1 MTELSTIEIRD
12 LTKNYGK
19 TTALDNVSVTFKENC
34 IYGLLGRNGA
44 GKSTLLNIISGRTFA
59 DSGEV
64 IIDGVNA
71 ISNDSALG
79 KVHLMSEQLLYNP
92 SLKVKDMFKTASFY
106 YPDFDTEYAM
116 KLCSEYELDTNR
128 KLHKLSTGYR
138 TIAKAVNALACGAPI
153 VFFDEPVLGL
163 DANHRDLFY
172 KHVVNRYSERPA
184 TFVIST
190 HLIEETAGII
200 ERAVVIKKGE
210 LLFDKDVEE
219 VRSMGYSVSG
229 KSADVD
235 SFANGKE
242 LMGEDVIGGLKT
254 VYIKGRLGEAELPEG
269 LTAEPMNLQNIF
281 IHLTNS

>member
-1 MTELSTIEIRD
+1 MSKIEVRN
-12 LTKNYGK
+12 LTKSYGK
-19 TTALDNVSVTFKENC
+19 TTALNNVSVTFKENC

-64 IIDGVNA
+64 LIDGVNA
-71 ISNDSALG
+71 SGNDSALG
-79 KVHLMSEQLLYNP
+79 KTHLMSEQLLYNP
-92 SLKVKDMFKTASFY
+92 SLKVRDMFRTASLY
-106 YPDFDTEYAM
+106 YPDFDTEYAL

-128 KLHKLSTGYR
+128 KLSKLSTGYR

-172 KHVVNRYSERPA
+172 KHVVNRYSEHPA

-200 ERAVVIKKGE
+200 ERAVVIQKGE
-210 LLFDKDVEE
+210 LLLDNDVEE

-229 KSADVD
+229 KAADVD
-235 SFANGKE
+235 SFAKGRE
-242 LMGEDVIGGLKT
+242 LMGEDVLGGLKT
-254 VYIKGRLGEAELPEG
+254 AYIKGQLNEAELPEG

>member
-1 MTELSTIEIRD
+1 MSKIEVRD
-12 LTKNYGK
+12 LTKSYGK
-19 TTALDNVSVTFKENC
+19 TTALNNVSVTFKENC

-64 IIDGVNA
+64 LIDGVNA
-71 ISNDSALG
+71 SGNDSALG
-79 KVHLMSEQLLYNP
+79 KTHLMSEQLLYNP
-92 SLKVKDMFKTASFY
+92 SLKVRDMFRTASLY
-106 YPDFDTEYAM
+106 YPDFDTEYAL

-128 KLHKLSTGYR
+128 KLSKLSTGYR

-172 KHVVNRYSERPA
+172 KHVVNRYSEHPA

-200 ERAVVIKKGE
+200 ERAVVIQKGE
-210 LLFDKDVEE
+210 LLLDNDVEE

-229 KSADVD
+229 KAADVD
-235 SFANGKE
+235 SFAKGRE
-242 LMGEDVIGGLKT
+242 LMGEDVLGGLKT
-254 VYIKGRLGEAELPEG
+254 AYIKGQLSEEELPEG
-269 LTAEPMNLQNIF
+269 LTAEPMNLQSIF

>member
-1 MTELSTIEIRD
+1 MSKIEVRN
-12 LTKNYGK
+12 LTKSYGK
-19 TTALDNVSVTFKENC
+19 TTALNNVSVTFKENC

-64 IIDGVNA
+64 LIDGVNA
-71 ISNDSALG
+71 SGNDSSLG
-79 KVHLMSEQLLYNP
+79 KTHLMSEQLLYNP
-92 SLKVKDMFKTASFY
+92 SLKVRDMFRTASFY
-106 YPDFDTEYAM
+106 YPDFDMDYAL

-128 KLHKLSTGYR
+128 KLSKLSTGYR

-172 KHVVNRYSERPA
+172 KHVVNRYSEHPA

-200 ERAVVIKKGE
+200 ERAVVIQKGE
-210 LLFDKDVEE
+210 LLLDNDVEE

-229 KSADVD
+229 KAADVD
-235 SFANGKE
+235 GFVKGRE
-242 LMGEDVIGGLKT
+242 LMGEDVLGGLKT
-254 VYIKGRLGEAELPEG
+254 AYIKGQLNEAELPEG

>member
-1 MTELSTIEIRD
+1 MSKIEVRN

-19 TTALDNVSVTFKENC
+19 TTALNNVSVTFKENC

-64 IIDGVNA
+64 LIDGVNA
-71 ISNDSALG
+71 SGNDSALG
-79 KVHLMSEQLLYNP
+79 KTHLMSEQLLYNP
-92 SLKVKDMFKTASFY
+92 SLKVREMFKTAAFF
-106 YPDFDTEYAM
+106 YPDFDMEYAM

-128 KLHKLSTGYR
+128 KLSKLSTGYR

-172 KHVVNRYSERPA
+172 KHVVNRYSERPS

-200 ERAVVIKKGE
+200 ERAVVIQKGE
-210 LLFDKDVEE
+210 LLLDNDVEE

-229 KSADVD
+229 KAADVD
-235 SFANGKE
+235 CFAKGRE
-242 LMGEDVIGGLKT
+242 LMGEDVLGGLKT
-254 VYIKGRLGEAELPEG
+254 VYIKGQLNEAELSDG

>member
-1 MTELSTIEIRD
+1 MSTIEIRD

-163 DANHRDLFY
+163 EANHRDLFY

>member
-1 MTELSTIEIRD
+1 MSKIEVRN

-19 TTALDNVSVTFKENC
+19 TTALNNVSVTFKENC

-64 IIDGVNA
+64 LIDGVNA
-71 ISNDSALG
+71 SGNDSALG
-79 KVHLMSEQLLYNP
+79 KTHLMSEQLLYNP
-92 SLKVKDMFKTASFY
+92 SLKVRDMFRTASFY
-106 YPDFDTEYAM
+106 YPDFDMEYAV

-128 KLHKLSTGYR
+128 KLSKLSTGYR
-138 TIAKAVNALACGAPI
+138 TIAKAINALSCGAPI

-172 KHVVNRYSERPA
+172 KHVVNRYSEHPA

-210 LLFDKDVEE
+210 LLLDNDVEE

-229 KSADVD
+229 KAADVD
-235 SFANGKE
+235 SFAKGRE
-242 LMGEDVIGGLKT
+242 LMGEDVLGGLKT
-254 VYIKGRLGEAELPEG
+254 VYIKGQLNEAELSDG

>member
-1 MTELSTIEIRD
+1 MSKIEVRD
-12 LTKNYGK
+12 LTKSYGK
-19 TTALDNVSVTFKENC
+19 TTALNNVSVTFKENC

-64 IIDGVNA
+64 LIDGVNA
-71 ISNDSALG
+71 SGNDSALG

-92 SLKVKDMFKTASFY
+92 SLKVRDMFRTASLY
-106 YPDFDTEYAM
+106 YPDFDTEYAL

-128 KLHKLSTGYR
+128 KLSKLSTGYR

-172 KHVVNRYSERPA
+172 KHVVNRYSEHPA

-200 ERAVVIKKGE
+200 ERAVVIQKGE
-210 LLFDKDVEE
+210 LLLDNDVEE

-229 KSADVD
+229 KAADVD
-235 SFANGKE
+235 DFAKGRE
-242 LMGEDVIGGLKT
+242 LMGEDVLGGLKT
-254 VYIKGRLGEAELPEG
+254 AYIKGQFSEAELPNG
-269 LTAEPMNLQNIF
+269 LTAEPMNLQSIF

>member
-1 MTELSTIEIRD
+1 MSKIEVRN
-12 LTKNYGK
+12 LTKSYGK
-19 TTALDNVSVTFKENC
+19 TTALNNVSVTFKENC

-64 IIDGVNA
+64 LIDGVNA
-71 ISNDSALG
+71 SGNDISLG
-79 KVHLMSEQLLYNP
+79 KTHLMSEQLLYNP
-92 SLKVKDMFKTASFY
+92 SLKVRDMFRTASFY
-106 YPDFDTEYAM
+106 YPDFDTEYAL

-128 KLHKLSTGYR
+128 KLSKLSTGYR

-172 KHVVNRYSERPA
+172 KHVVNRYSEHPA

-200 ERAVVIKKGE
+200 ERAVVIQKGE
-210 LLFDKDVEE
+210 LLLDNDVEE

-229 KSADVD
+229 KAADVD
-235 SFANGKE
+235 NFANGRE
-242 LMGEDVIGGLKT
+242 LMGEDVLGGLKT
-254 VYIKGRLGEAELPEG
+254 VYIKGQLNEAELPDG

>member
-1 MTELSTIEIRD
+1 MSKIEVRN
-12 LTKNYGK
+12 LTKSYGK
-19 TTALDNVSVTFKENC
+19 TTALNNVSVTFKENC

-64 IIDGVNA
+64 LIDGVNA
-71 ISNDSALG
+71 SGNDSALG

-106 YPDFDTEYAM
+106 YPDFDMEYAM

-128 KLHKLSTGYR
+128 KLSKLSTGYR

-210 LLFDKDVEE
+210 LLFDEDVEE

-229 KSADVD
+229 KSAEVD

-254 VYIKGRLGEAELPEG
+254 VYIKGRLGEAKLPEG

>member
-1 MTELSTIEIRD
+1 MSKIEVRN
-12 LTKNYGK
+12 LTKSYGK
-19 TTALDNVSVTFKENC
+19 TTALNNVSVTFKENC

-64 IIDGVNA
+64 LIDGVNA
-71 ISNDSALG
+71 SGNDSALG

-92 SLKVKDMFKTASFY
+92 SLKVRDMFRTASLY
-106 YPDFDTEYAM
+106 YPDFDTEYAL

-128 KLHKLSTGYR
+128 KLSKLSTGYR

-172 KHVVNRYSERPA
+172 KHVVNRYSEHPA

-200 ERAVVIKKGE
+200 ERAVVIQKGE
-210 LLFDKDVEE
+210 LLLDNDVEE

-229 KSADVD
+229 KAADVD
-235 SFANGKE
+235 NFANGRE
-242 LMGEDVIGGLKT
+242 LMGEDVLGGLKT
-254 VYIKGRLGEAELPEG
+254 VYIKGQLNEAELPDG

>member
-1 MTELSTIEIRD
+1 MSKIEVRN

-19 TTALDNVSVTFKENC
+19 TTALNNVSVTFKENC

-64 IIDGVNA
+64 LIDGVNA
-71 ISNDSALG
+71 SGNDSALG
-79 KVHLMSEQLLYNP
+79 KTHLMSEQLLYNP
-92 SLKVKDMFKTASFY
+92 SLKVRDMFRTASFY
-106 YPDFDTEYAM
+106 YPDFDMEYAV

-128 KLHKLSTGYR
+128 KLSKLSTGYR
-138 TIAKAVNALACGAPI
+138 TIAKAINALSCGAPI

-172 KHVVNRYSERPA
+172 KHVVNRYSEHPA

-200 ERAVVIKKGE
+200 ERAVVIQKGE
-210 LLFDKDVEE
+210 LLLDNDVEE

-229 KSADVD
+229 KAADVD
-235 SFANGKE
+235 SFAKGRE
-242 LMGEDVIGGLKT
+242 LMGEDVLGGLKT
-254 VYIKGRLGEAELPEG
+254 VYIKGQLNEAELPEG

>member
-1 MTELSTIEIRD
+1 MSKIEVRN
-12 LTKNYGK
+12 LTKSYGK
-19 TTALDNVSVTFKENC
+19 TTALNNVSVTFKENC

-64 IIDGVNA
+64 LIDGVNA
-71 ISNDSALG
+71 SGNDSALG

-92 SLKVKDMFKTASFY
+92 SLKVRDMFRTASLY
-106 YPDFDTEYAM
+106 YPDFDTEYAL
-116 KLCSEYELDTNR
+116 KLCSEYELDTNK
-128 KLHKLSTGYR
+128 KLSKLSTGYR

-172 KHVVNRYSERPA
+172 KHVVNRYSEHPA

-200 ERAVVIKKGE
+200 ERAVVIQKGE
-210 LLFDKDVEE
+210 LLLDNDVEE

-229 KSADVD
+229 KAADVD
-235 SFANGKE
+235 SFAKGRE
-242 LMGEDVIGGLKT
+242 LMGEDVLGGLKT
-254 VYIKGRLGEAELPEG
+254 VYIKGQLNEAELPDG

>member
-1 MTELSTIEIRD
+1 MSKIEVRN

-19 TTALDNVSVTFKENC
+19 TTALNNVSVTFKENC

-64 IIDGVNA
+64 LIDGVNA
-71 ISNDSALG
+71 SGNDSSLG
-79 KVHLMSEQLLYNP
+79 KTHLMSEQLLYNP
-92 SLKVKDMFKTASFY
+92 SLKVREMFKTAAFF
-106 YPDFDTEYAM
+106 YPDFDMEYAV

-128 KLHKLSTGYR
+128 KLSKLSTGYR
-138 TIAKAVNALACGAPI
+138 TIAKAINALSCGAPV

-172 KHVVNRYSERPA
+172 KHVVNRYSERPS

-200 ERAVVIKKGE
+200 ERAVVIQKGE
-210 LLFDKDVEE
+210 LLLDNDVEE

-229 KSADVD
+229 KAADVD
-235 SFANGKE
+235 SFAKGRE
-242 LMGEDVIGGLKT
+242 LMGEDVLGGLKT
-254 VYIKGRLGEAELPEG
+254 VYIKGQLNEAELSDG

>member
-1 MTELSTIEIRD
+1 M
-12 LTKNYGK
+12 N
-19 TTALDNVSVTFKENC
+19 A
-34 IYGLLGRNGA
+34 
-44 GKSTLLNIISGRTFA
+44 SG
-59 DSGEV
+59 
-64 IIDGVNA
+64 
-71 ISNDSALG
+71 NDSALG

-92 SLKVKDMFKTASFY
+92 ALKVKDMFRTASFY
-106 YPDFDTEYAM
+106 YPDFDTEYAL

-128 KLHKLSTGYR
+128 KLSKLSTGYR

-172 KHVVNRYSERPA
+172 KHVVNRYSEHPA

-200 ERAVVIKKGE
+200 ERAVVIQKGE
-210 LLFDKDVEE
+210 LLLDNDVEE

-229 KSADVD
+229 KAADVD
-235 SFANGKE
+235 SFAKGRE
-242 LMGEDVIGGLKT
+242 LMGEDVLGGLKT
-254 VYIKGRLGEAELPEG
+254 VYIKGQLNEAELPEG
-269 LTAEPMNLQNIF
+269 LTSEPMNLQNIF

>member
-1 MTELSTIEIRD
+1 MSKIEVRD
-12 LTKNYGK
+12 LTKSYGK
-19 TTALDNVSVTFKENC
+19 TTALNNVSVTFKENC

-64 IIDGVNA
+64 LIDGVNA
-71 ISNDSALG
+71 SGNDSALG

-92 SLKVKDMFKTASFY
+92 SLKVKDMFRTASFY
-106 YPDFDTEYAM
+106 YPDFDTEYAL

-128 KLHKLSTGYR
+128 KLSKLSTGYR

-172 KHVVNRYSERPA
+172 KHVVNRYSEHPA

-200 ERAVVIKKGE
+200 ERAVVIQKGE
-210 LLFDKDVEE
+210 LLLDNDVEE

-229 KSADVD
+229 KAADVD
-235 SFANGKE
+235 SFAKGRE
-242 LMGEDVIGGLKT
+242 LMGEDVLGGLKT
-254 VYIKGRLGEAELPEG
+254 VYIKGQLNEAELPDG

-281 IHLTNS
+281 IQLTNS

>member
-1 MTELSTIEIRD
+1 MSKIEVRN
-12 LTKNYGK
+12 LTKSYGK
-19 TTALDNVSVTFKENC
+19 TTALNNVSVTFKENC

-64 IIDGVNA
+64 LIDGVNA
-71 ISNDSALG
+71 SGNDSALG

-92 SLKVKDMFKTASFY
+92 SLKVRDMFRTASLY
-106 YPDFDTEYAM
+106 YPDFDTEYAL
-116 KLCSEYELDTNR
+116 KLCSEYELDTNK
-128 KLHKLSTGYR
+128 KLSKLSTGYR

-172 KHVVNRYSERPA
+172 KHVVNRYSEHPA

-200 ERAVVIKKGE
+200 ERAVVIQKGE
-210 LLFDKDVEE
+210 LLLDNDVEE

-229 KSADVD
+229 KAADVD
-235 SFANGKE
+235 SFANGRE
-242 LMGEDVIGGLKT
+242 LMGEDVLGGLKT
-254 VYIKGRLGEAELPEG
+254 VYIKGQLNEAELPDG

>member
-1 MTELSTIEIRD
+1 MSKIEVRN

-19 TTALDNVSVTFKENC
+19 TTALNNVSVTFKENC

-64 IIDGVNA
+64 LIDGVNA
-71 ISNDSALG
+71 SGNDSALG

-92 SLKVKDMFKTASFY
+92 SLKVREMFKTAAFF
-106 YPDFDTEYAM
+106 YPDFDTEYAL

-128 KLHKLSTGYR
+128 KLSKLSTGYR

-172 KHVVNRYSERPA
+172 KHVVNRYSEHPA

-200 ERAVVIKKGE
+200 ERAVVIQKGE
-210 LLFDKDVEE
+210 LLLDNDVEE

-229 KSADVD
+229 KAADVD
-235 SFANGKE
+235 SFAKGRE
-242 LMGEDVIGGLKT
+242 LMGEDVLGGLKT
-254 VYIKGRLGEAELPEG
+254 AYIKGQLNEAELSDG

>member
-1 MTELSTIEIRD
+1 MSKIEVRN
-12 LTKNYGK
+12 LTKSYGK
-19 TTALDNVSVTFKENC
+19 TTALNNVSVTFKENC

-44 GKSTLLNIISGRTFA
+44 GKSTMLNIISGRTFA

-64 IIDGVNA
+64 LIDGVNA
-71 ISNDSALG
+71 SGNDSSLG
-79 KVHLMSEQLLYNP
+79 KTHLMSEQLLYNP
-92 SLKVKDMFKTASFY
+92 SLKVRDMFRTASFY
-106 YPDFDTEYAM
+106 YPDFDTEYAL

-128 KLHKLSTGYR
+128 KLSKLSTGYR

-172 KHVVNRYSERPA
+172 KHVVNRYSEHPA

-200 ERAVVIKKGE
+200 ERAVVIQKGE
-210 LLFDKDVEE
+210 LLLDNDVEE

-229 KSADVD
+229 KAADVD
-235 SFANGKE
+235 EFAKGKE
-242 LMGEDVIGGLKT
+242 LMGEDVLGSLKT
-254 VYIKGRLGEAELPEG
+254 LYVKGSLENADIPEG
-269 LTAEPMNLQNIF
+269 LSAEPMNLQNIF
-281 IHLTNS
+281 IQLTNS

>member
-1 MTELSTIEIRD
+1 MSKIEVRN

-19 TTALDNVSVTFKENC
+19 TTALNNVSVTFKENC

-64 IIDGVNA
+64 LIDGVNA
-71 ISNDSALG
+71 SGNDSSLG
-79 KVHLMSEQLLYNP
+79 KTHLMSEQLLYNP
-92 SLKVKDMFKTASFY
+92 SLKVREMFKTAAFF

-128 KLHKLSTGYR
+128 KLSKLSTGYR

-172 KHVVNRYSERPA
+172 KHVVNRYSERPS

-200 ERAVVIKKGE
+200 ERAVIIKKGE
-210 LLFDKDVEE
+210 VLFDKDTDEI
-219 VRSMGYSVSG
+219 RSMGYSVSG
-229 KSADVD
+229 KAADVD
-235 SFANGKE
+235 EFAKGKE
-242 LMGEDVIGGLKT
+242 LMGEDVLGSLKT
-254 VYIKGRLGEAELPEG
+254 LYVKGSLENADIPEG
-269 LTAEPMNLQNIF
+269 LSAEPMNLQNIF
-281 IHLTNS
+281 IQLTNS

>member
-1 MTELSTIEIRD
+1 MSTIEIRD

-116 KLCSEYELDTNR
+116 KLCSEYEFDTNR

-235 SFANGKE
+235 SFVNGKE

-281 IHLTNS
+281 IHLTN

>member
-1 MTELSTIEIRD
+1 MSRIEVRN

-19 TTALDNVSVTFKENC
+19 TTALNNVSVTFKENC

-59 DSGEV
+59 DLGEV
-64 IIDGVNA
+64 LIDGVNA
-71 ISNDSALG
+71 SGNDSALG
-79 KVHLMSEQLLYNP
+79 KTHLMSEQLLYNP
-92 SLKVKDMFKTASFY
+92 SLKVRDMFRTASFY
-106 YPDFDTEYAM
+106 YPDFDMEYAV

-128 KLHKLSTGYR
+128 KLSKLSTGYR

-172 KHVVNRYSERPA
+172 KHVISRYNERPA
-184 TFVIST
+184 TYVIST

-200 ERAVVIKKGE
+200 ERAVIIKKGE
-210 LLFDKDVEE
+210 VLFDKDTDEI
-219 VRSMGYSVSG
+219 RSMGYSVSG
-229 KSADVD
+229 KAADVD
-235 SFANGKE
+235 EFAKGKE
-242 LMGEDVIGGLKT
+242 LMGGDVLGGLKT
-254 VYIKGRLGEAELPEG
+254 VYIKGQLNEAELSDG

>member
-1 MTELSTIEIRD
+1 MSTIEIRD

-128 KLHKLSTGYR
+128 KLSKLSTGYR

-242 LMGEDVIGGLKT
+242 LMGEDVLGGLKT
-254 VYIKGRLGEAELPEG
+254 VYIKGRLSEAELPEG

>member
-1 MTELSTIEIRD
+1 MSKIEVSN
-12 LTKNYGK
+12 LTKSYGK
-19 TTALDNVSVTFKENC
+19 TTALNNVSITFKENC

-64 IIDGVNA
+64 LIDGVNA
-71 ISNDSALG
+71 SGNDSALG
-79 KVHLMSEQLLYNP
+79 KTHLMSEQLLYNP
-92 SLKVKDMFKTASFY
+92 ALKVRDMFRTASFY
-106 YPDFDTEYAM
+106 YPDFDMEYAL

-128 KLHKLSTGYR
+128 KLSKLSTGYR

-172 KHVVNRYSERPA
+172 KHVVNRYSEHPA

-200 ERAVVIKKGE
+200 ERAVVIQKGE
-210 LLFDKDVEE
+210 LLLDNDVEE

-229 KSADVD
+229 KAADVD
-235 SFANGKE
+235 SFAKGRE
-242 LMGEDVIGGLKT
+242 LMGEDVLGGLKT
-254 VYIKGRLGEAELPEG
+254 AYIKGQLNEAELPEG

>member
-1 MTELSTIEIRD
+1 MSKIEVRN
-12 LTKNYGK
+12 LTKSYGK
-19 TTALDNVSVTFKENC
+19 TTALNNVSITFKENC

-64 IIDGVNA
+64 LIDGVNA
-71 ISNDSALG
+71 SGNDSSLG
-79 KVHLMSEQLLYNP
+79 KTHLMSEQLLYNP
-92 SLKVKDMFKTASFY
+92 SLKVRDMFRTASLY
-106 YPDFDTEYAM
+106 YPDFDMDYAL

-128 KLHKLSTGYR
+128 KLSKLSTGYR

-172 KHVVNRYSERPA
+172 KHVVNRYSEHPA

-200 ERAVVIKKGE
+200 ERAVVIQKGE
-210 LLFDKDVEE
+210 LLLDNDVEE

-229 KSADVD
+229 KAADVD
-235 SFANGKE
+235 SFAKDRE
-242 LMGEDVIGGLKT
+242 LMGEDVLGGLKT
-254 VYIKGRLGEAELPEG
+254 AYIKGQLNEAELPDG

>member
-1 MTELSTIEIRD
+1 MSKIEVRD
-12 LTKNYGK
+12 LTKSYGK
-19 TTALDNVSVTFKENC
+19 TTALNNVSVTFKENC

-64 IIDGVNA
+64 LIDGVNA
-71 ISNDSALG
+71 SGNDSALG

-92 SLKVKDMFKTASFY
+92 ALKVKDMFRTASFY
-106 YPDFDTEYAM
+106 YPDFDMEYAL

-128 KLHKLSTGYR
+128 KLSKLSTGYR

-172 KHVVNRYSERPA
+172 KHVVNRYSEHPA

-200 ERAVVIKKGE
+200 ERAVVIQKGE
-210 LLFDKDVEE
+210 LLLDNDVEE

-229 KSADVD
+229 KAADVD
-235 SFANGKE
+235 SFAKGRE
-242 LMGEDVIGGLKT
+242 LMGEDVLGGLKT
-254 VYIKGRLGEAELPEG
+254 VYIKGQLNEAELPEG

>member
-1 MTELSTIEIRD
+1 MSKIEVRD
-12 LTKNYGK
+12 LTKSYGK
-19 TTALDNVSVTFKENC
+19 TTALNNVSVTFKENC

-59 DSGEV
+59 DSGE
-64 IIDGVNA
+64 ILIDGVNA
-71 ISNDSALG
+71 SGNDSALG

-92 SLKVKDMFKTASFY
+92 ALKVKDMFRTASFY
-106 YPDFDTEYAM
+106 YPDFDTEYAL

-128 KLHKLSTGYR
+128 KLSKLSTGYR

-172 KHVVNRYSERPA
+172 KHVVNRYSERPS

-200 ERAVVIKKGE
+200 ERAVVIQKGE
-210 LLFDKDVEE
+210 LLLDNDVEE

-229 KSADVD
+229 KAADVD
-235 SFANGKE
+235 SFANGRE
-242 LMGEDVIGGLKT
+242 LMGEDVLGGLKT
-254 VYIKGRLGEAELPEG
+254 VYIKGQLNEAELPDG

>member
-1 MTELSTIEIRD
+1 MSKIEVRN
-12 LTKNYGK
+12 LTKSYGK
-19 TTALDNVSVTFKENC
+19 TTALNNVSVTFKENC

-64 IIDGVNA
+64 LIDGVNA
-71 ISNDSALG
+71 SGNDSALG
-79 KVHLMSEQLLYNP
+79 KTHLMSEQLLYNP
-92 SLKVKDMFKTASFY
+92 SLKVRDMFRTASFY
-106 YPDFDTEYAM
+106 YPDFDMEYAV

-128 KLHKLSTGYR
+128 KLSKLSTGYR
-138 TIAKAVNALACGAPI
+138 TIAKAINALSCGAPI

-172 KHVVNRYSERPA
+172 KNVVNRYSERPA

-200 ERAVVIKKGE
+200 ERAVVIQKGE
-210 LLFDKDVEE
+210 LLLDNDVEE

-229 KSADVD
+229 KAADVD
-235 SFANGKE
+235 SFAKGRE
-242 LMGEDVIGGLKT
+242 LMGEDVLGGLKT
-254 VYIKGRLGEAELPEG
+254 VYIKGQLNEAELSDG

>member
-1 MTELSTIEIRD
+1 MSKIEVRN

-19 TTALDNVSVTFKENC
+19 TTALNNVSVTFKENC

-64 IIDGVNA
+64 LIDGVNA
-71 ISNDSALG
+71 SGNDSALG
-79 KVHLMSEQLLYNP
+79 KTHLMSEQLLYNP
-92 SLKVKDMFKTASFY
+92 SLKVREMFRTASFY
-106 YPDFDTEYAM
+106 YPDFDMEYAV

-128 KLHKLSTGYR
+128 KLSKLSTGYR
-138 TIAKAVNALACGAPI
+138 TIAKAINALSCGAPI

-172 KHVVNRYSERPA
+172 KHVVNRYSEHPA

-200 ERAVVIKKGE
+200 ERAVVIQKGE
-210 LLFDKDVEE
+210 LLLDNDVEE

-229 KSADVD
+229 KTADVD
-235 SFANGKE
+235 SFAKGRE
-242 LMGEDVIGGLKT
+242 LMGEDVLGGLKT
-254 VYIKGRLGEAELPEG
+254 VYIKGQLNEAELSDG

>member
-1 MTELSTIEIRD
+1 MSKIEVRN

-19 TTALDNVSVTFKENC
+19 TTALNNVSVTFKENC

-64 IIDGVNA
+64 LIDGVNA
-71 ISNDSALG
+71 SGNDSALG
-79 KVHLMSEQLLYNP
+79 KTHLMSEQLLYNP
-92 SLKVKDMFKTASFY
+92 SLKVRDMFRTASFY
-106 YPDFDTEYAM
+106 YPDFDMEYAV

-128 KLHKLSTGYR
+128 KLSKLSTGYR
-138 TIAKAVNALACGAPI
+138 TIAKAINALSCGAPV

-172 KHVVNRYSERPA
+172 KHVVNRYSEHPA

-200 ERAVVIKKGE
+200 ERAVVIQKGE
-210 LLFDKDVEE
+210 LLLDNDVEE

-229 KSADVD
+229 KAADVD
-235 SFANGKE
+235 SFAKGRE
-242 LMGEDVIGGLKT
+242 LMGEDVLGGLKT
-254 VYIKGRLGEAELPEG
+254 VYIKGQLNEAELPEG

>member
-1 MTELSTIEIRD
+1 MSTIEIRD

-242 LMGEDVIGGLKT
+242 LMGENVIGGLKT

>member
-1 MTELSTIEIRD
+1 MSRIEVRN

-19 TTALDNVSVTFKENC
+19 TTALNNVSVTFKENC

-64 IIDGVNA
+64 LIDGVNA
-71 ISNDSALG
+71 SGNDSSLG
-79 KVHLMSEQLLYNP
+79 KTHLMSEQLLYNP
-92 SLKVKDMFKTASFY
+92 SLKVREMFKTAAFF
-106 YPDFDTEYAM
+106 YPDFDMEYAV

-128 KLHKLSTGYR
+128 KLSKLSTGYR
-138 TIAKAVNALACGAPI
+138 TIAKAINALSCGAPI

-172 KHVVNRYSERPA
+172 KHVVNRYSERPS

-200 ERAVVIKKGE
+200 ERAVVIQKGE
-210 LLFDKDVEE
+210 LLLDNDVEE

-229 KSADVD
+229 KAADVD
-235 SFANGKE
+235 SFAKGRG
-242 LMGEDVIGGLKT
+242 LMGEDVLGGLKT
-254 VYIKGRLGEAELPEG
+254 AYIKGQLSEEELPDG